1 MQTHHYQYEAARQT
15 FLKLAADARV
25 ETQVHP
31 LKGPEGE
38 IAMDIAMWGNPDA
51 SKVLVLSSGT
61 HGVEGYCGSFIQCQL
76 LVDGWHRKLP
86 DDFMLVMIHG
96 VNPYGFAWQ
105 RRVNEDN
112 IDLNRNFNFHSGGL
126 DNPPVSPPVS
136 PPISPPISPP
146 VNEGYPELA
155 SALEPTEWN
164 EASIAAVWQGIG
176 AANLRH
182 ENEPGWQQAAMSGGQ
197 YAYPNGLFYGGTAPS
212 WSNIQLRAFAEKI
225 LQGKSVV
232 WLDIHTALGRSGEAE
247 CIVEYPLDSQPL
259 KLALELWGDRVKNTK
274 TAESLSPDI
283 AGSISFGMHQ
293 EVDDLVIAGL
303 EYGTV
308 RSRQVLEALIADQ
321 WLHTHG
327 DLLSTQGQTIK
338 QHMMDAFY
346 TDEPVWRD
354 AVYGIAE
361 DLVARSL
368 KR

>member
-15 FLKLAADARV
+15 FLKLAAGARL
-25 ETQVHP
+25 ETHVHP
-31 LKGPEGE
+31 LDGPDGE
-38 IAMDIAMWGNPDA
+38 IAMDIAMWGNPEA

-76 LVDGWHRKLP
+76 LVDQWHKQLP

-112 IDLNRNFNFHSGGL
+112 IDLNRNFIFRNDHPSNPL
-126 DNPPVSPPVS
+126 SNPPANR
-136 PPISPPISPP
+136 PI
-146 VNEGYPELA
+146 NEGYPELA
-155 SALEPTEWN
+155 KALEPTEWN
-164 EASIAAVWQGIG
+164 ETSIAAVWQGIG

-197 YAYPNGLFYGGTAPS
+197 YAYPNGLFFGGTAPS
-212 WSNIQLRAFAEKI
+212 WSNIQLRAFAEKT

-259 KLALELWGDRVKNTK
+259 QLALKLWGDRVKNTK
-274 TAESLSPDI
+274 AAESLSPDI

-327 DLLSTQGQTIK
+327 DLLSPEGQTIK

-346 TDEPVWRD
+346 TDDPVWRD
-354 AVYGIAE
+354 AVYAIAE

-368 KR
+368 QR